1 MSPIPLDRLSSFSR
15 ILVVTLLLG
24 SVLIGFLA
32 LHSVSGSHGVEVL
45 TSAPH
50 SHAEDDGAHEAAT
63 AASAASLST
72 GATTQDLTCDAQ
84 CALDCAL
91 MAMMCVLLL
100 ILTALVL
107 LARYPALHHR
117 LLEAIRRSVRAIDAA
132 RQHTY
137 LPSLTVLSI
146 SRT

>member
-1 MSPIPLDRLSSFSR
+1 MSPIPLDRLSAFNR
-15 ILVVTLLLG
+15 ILIVTLLLG
-24 SVLIGFLA
+24 AVLVGFLA
-32 LHSVSGSHGVEVL
+32 LHSVAGSHGVEVL

-50 SHAEDDGAHEAAT
+50 SHAEETAHGTTSAAALDGVPSGAT
-63 AASAASLST
+63 A
-72 GATTQDLTCDAQ
+72 QDLTCDAQ

-100 ILTALVL
+100 VLTALIL

-117 LLEAIRRSVRAIDAA
+117 LLDAVRRVVDAADAA
-132 RQHTY
+132 RQHIY

>member
-1 MSPIPLDRLSSFSR
+1 MSPIPLDRLSAFNR
-15 ILVVTLLLG
+15 ILIVTLLLAA
-24 SVLIGFLA
+24 VLVGFLA
-32 LHSVSGSHGVEVL
+32 LHSVAGSHGVEVL

-50 SHAEDDGAHEAAT
+50 SHAEEETAHAT
-63 AASAASLST
+63 TSAASLDGVPS
-72 GATTQDLTCDAQ
+72 GATAQDVTCDAQ

-100 ILTALVL
+100 VLTALIL

-117 LLEAIRRSVRAIDAA
+117 LLDAVRRSVDAAVAA
-132 RQHTY
+132 RQHIY